1 MITPEQVERRLYD
14 LSREVD
20 DAQEELMVAERM
32 YHERKAKYE
41 IAIAEARLRRQ
52 GITGLRVQDIADR
65 ALLDVRDE
73 FTALHAAEA
82 VAKAARGNVQRIRT
96 QVDIARSIGTS
107 VRTSMDT

>member
-1 MITPEQVERRLYD
+1 MITPEQVERRLVE
-14 LSREVD
+14 LSKEVD
-20 DAQEELMVAERM
+20 DAQEELMVAERL
-32 YHERKAKYE
+32 YHERKSAYE

-73 FTALHAAEA
+73 FTALHTSEA
-82 VAKAARGNVQRIRT
+82 VVKAARGNVQRIRT

-107 VRTSMDT
+107 VRTSLDT